1 MTGLI
6 ARLAEHAR
14 QRPHH
19 AAVVAP
25 AGSLDYRTL
34 LARVEAGAAFLSAQG
49 LGADS
54 VVGLTI
60 DDELEHLVATLA
72 LLRLGTR
79 QIVLATHD
87 AEPLRARIA
96 ARVGVTCR
104 LLGSRDA
111 DTAAGTAVLRWPG
124 ADLPPA
130 PAPQGTPAGG
140 RLYLKTSGTT
150 GDMNIVAFDEAQLAA
165 QAERHADYRDERLL
179 RVASIEHNNSKRH
192 RLYCVWAGGSNVF
205 RPESGE
211 LVDFAL
217 RERVSCLDISRMHAA
232 DLAATPGAERLAGLK
247 LRTGGSAVPQGV
259 RRAVL
264 ERVTPALYVRYA
276 ATECGAIAMAL
287 PGEHDA
293 DEVAGRPLP
302 GVELEVVDAEERP
315 QPPGCGGAIRLRA
328 PGMAEGYLDNPQ
340 QTAQRFRDG
349 WFYPGDMG
357 LLRSDGRLVVLGR
370 QDDMI
375 VLNGLNIFPAEI
387 ERVLEAHPG
396 VAEAAAFPW
405 PSVVHGQIPVAAVVL
420 RPGAD
425 VGSAEL
431 QRHAR
436 EHLGL
441 RAPRRVLMLEQLP
454 RNPQGKTMKTALAAM
469 LPAAAERSTA

>member
-6 ARLAEHAR
+6 ARLGEHAQR
-14 QRPHH
+14 RPHH

-25 AGSLDYRTL
+25 AGSLDYLTL
-34 LARVEAGAAFLSAQG
+34 LARVEAGAAFLGAQG
-49 LGADS
+49 LGAGS

-60 DDELEHLVATLA
+60 DDELEHLIATLA
-72 LLRLGTR
+72 LLRLGAR

-87 AEPLRARIA
+87 AEPLLARIA
-96 ARVGVTCR
+96 ARVGVACR
-104 LLGSRDA
+104 LLGGRDA
-111 DTAAGTAVLRWPG
+111 APAAGTATLRWPG
-124 ADLPPA
+124 AALPA
-130 PAPQGTPAGG
+130 AAPQGATAGG
-140 RLYLKTSGTT
+140 QLYLKTSGTT
-150 GDMNIVAFDEAQLAA
+150 GDMNIVAFDEAQIAA

-192 RLYCVWAGGSNVF
+192 RLYCVWAGGTNVF
-205 RPESGE
+205 RPESSD

-264 ERVTPALYVRYA
+264 ERVTPELYVRYA

-287 PGEHDA
+287 PGEHEA
-293 DEVAGRPLP
+293 HELAGRPLP
-302 GVELEVVDAEERP
+302 GVELEVVDAEDRP

-420 RPGAD
+420 RPGAA
-425 VGSAEL
+425 VGGAEL

-436 EHLGL
+436 EQLGL
-441 RAPRRVLMLEQLP
+441 RAPRRVMVLEQLP
-454 RNPQGKTMKTALAAM
+454 RNPQGKTMKTTLAAM
-469 LPAAAERSTA
+469 LPAAAERSAA